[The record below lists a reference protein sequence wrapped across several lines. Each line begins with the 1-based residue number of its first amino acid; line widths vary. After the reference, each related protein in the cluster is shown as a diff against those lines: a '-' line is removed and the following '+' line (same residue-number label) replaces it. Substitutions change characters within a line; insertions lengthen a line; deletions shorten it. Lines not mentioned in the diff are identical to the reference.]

1 MNGVINVLKPP
12 GMTSSDVVVYLRA
25 KLGVRKVGHTGTLDP
40 EAAGVLPICLGKA
53 TRISDYLMHQDKVYR
68 CGMKLGIQ
76 TDTSDLTGK
85 VTARTDQ
92 FPEEKQIMESMMSY
106 LGESDQVP
114 PMHSAIKMGGK
125 KLYQLA
131 RQGVTLE
138 VPPRRI
144 RIQQIRLLSFHPP
157 DSIQFEVSCSKGT
170 YIRALC
176 RDIGNDLGCGAVM
189 SFLIRTGT
197 GPFFIQK
204 SSSLDEILLAMKQG
218 YLFRLIQPMEK
229 VLDPILPAIFLKE
242 ESYEKIRHGNSVG
255 VEFLQRAM
263 DGIVPGRPCRIFC
276 GKTFMG
282 IGYCKSSGNN
292 EFIGM
297 KSVLL

>member
-40 EAAGVLPICLGKA
+40 EAAGVLPVCLGKA

-85 VTARTDQ
+85 VTARTDK
-92 FPEEKQIMESMMSY
+92 FPAEKQIVESMMSF
-106 LGESDQVP
+106 LGESDQIP

-131 RQGVTLE
+131 RQGVELE
-138 VPPRRI
+138 IPPRRI
-144 RIQQIRLLSFHPP
+144 RIHQIRLLSYHPP

-197 GPFFIQK
+197 GSFSVQE
-204 SSSLDEILLAMKQG
+204 SSSLDEILLAMEHG
-218 YLFRLIQPMEK
+218 HLFRLIQPMET
-229 VLDPILPAIFLKE
+229 VLNPILPTIVLKE
-242 ESYEKIRHGNSVG
+242 ECHEKISHGNSVG
-255 VEFLQRAM
+255 VESVQSSM
-263 DGIVPGRPCRIFC
+263 VGIAPGEPCCIFC

-282 IGYCKSSGNN
+282 IGYCQSTGKN
-292 EFIGM
+292 EFIRM

>member
-1 MNGVINVLKPP
+1 LNGVINVLKPP
-12 GMTSSDVVVYLRA
+12 GMTSSDVVVYLRK
-25 KLGVRKVGHTGTLDP
+25 KLGIRKVGHTGTLDP

-76 TDTSDLTGK
+76 TDTADLTGR
-85 VTARTDQ
+85 VTARTDK
-92 FPEEKQIMESMMSY
+92 FPGEKQIRESMMSF
-106 LGESDQVP
+106 LGESDQIP

-131 RQGVTLE
+131 RQGVELE

-144 RIQQIRLLSFHPP
+144 RIHQIRLLSFHSP

-197 GPFFIQK
+197 GPFSVQK
-204 SSSLDEILLAMKQG
+204 SSSLDEILLAVEQG
-218 YLFRLIQPMEK
+218 YLSRLIQPMEK
-229 VLDPILPAIFLKE
+229 VLDPILPSIILKE
-242 ESYEKIRHGNSVG
+242 ESHEKICHGNSVD
-255 VEFLQRAM
+255 VESVQSNM
-263 DGIVPGRPCRIFC
+263 DGIAPGEPCCIFC

-282 IGYCKSSGNN
+282 IGTCQSTGKK
-292 EFIGM
+292 EFIRM